1 MPNKLLTHYSFYGC
15 RVQPPGTVRRFA
27 VPDPSLR
34 QLLDR
39 QEITA
44 GMAAY
49 ARWADL
55 NQPEQQAGVFV
66 ADCRVRYHPG
76 DWITGRAALTDKLRT
91 ALAGYA
97 RTSHHVSNIEIDFEG
112 PGTATAQSAVIAWHR
127 RHDGSEWTLY
137 GRYVD
142 RWTRTED
149 GWRLAER
156 ELRAAGAAGRDDREL
171 PPLGRASGPLT

>member
-1 MPNKLLTHYSFYGC
+1 M
-15 RVQPPGTVRRFA
+15 
-27 VPDPSLR
+27 PDPSLLR

-44 GMAAY
+44 VMAAY

-55 NQPEQQAGVFV
+55 NQPERQAGLFIE
-66 ADCRVRYHPG
+66 DCRVSYHPG
-76 DWITGRAALTDKLRT
+76 DWITGRTALTERLRT

-97 RTSHHVSNIEIDFEG
+97 QTSHHVSNIEIDFEG
-112 PGTATAQSAVIAWHR
+112 PDTAAAQSAVIAWHR

-142 RWTRTED
+142 RWTRTGP

-156 ELRAAGAAGRDDREL
+156 ELRAAGAVGRDDRQL
-171 PPLGRASGPLT
+171 PPLGRASGALT

>member
-1 MPNKLLTHYSFYGC
+1 M
-15 RVQPPGTVRRFA
+15 
-27 VPDPSLR
+27 PDPSLLA

-44 GMAAY
+44 VMAAY

-55 NQPEQQAGVFV
+55 NRPERQAATFV
-66 ADCRVRYHPG
+66 EDCRVSYHPG
-76 DWITGRAALTDKLRT
+76 DWIAGRAALTEQLRA
-91 ALAGYA
+91 ALARYVQ
-97 RTSHHVSNIEIDFEG
+97 TSHHVSNIEIDFEG
-112 PGTATAQSAVIAWHR
+112 PDTAAAQSAVIAWHR

-142 RWTRTED
+142 RWTRTEA

-156 ELRAAGAAGRDDREL
+156 ELRAAGAVGRDDRQL
-171 PPLGRASGPLT
+171 PPLGRACGAPT

>member
-1 MPNKLLTHYSFYGC
+1 MPDSSL
-15 RVQPPGTVRRFA
+15 
-27 VPDPSLR
+27 LR

-44 GMAAY
+44 VMAAY

-55 NQPEQQAGVFV
+55 NRPERQAATFV
-66 ADCRVRYHPG
+66 EDCRVSYHPG
-76 DWITGRAALTDKLRT
+76 DWIAGRAALTERLCT

-97 RTSHHVSNIEIDFEG
+97 QTSHHVSNIEIDFEG
-112 PGTATAQSAVIAWHR
+112 PDTAAAQSAVIAWHR

-142 RWTRTED
+142 RWTRTEA

-156 ELRAAGAAGRDDREL
+156 ELRAAGAVGRDDRQL
-171 PPLGRASGPLT
+171 PPLGRASGALT

>member
-1 MPNKLLTHYSFYGC
+1 
-15 RVQPPGTVRRFA
+15 
-27 VPDPSLR
+27 VPDPSLLT

-44 GMAAY
+44 VMVAY
-49 ARWADL
+49 TRWADL
-55 NQPEQQAGVFV
+55 NRPEEQAATFTE
-66 ADCRVRYHPG
+66 DCRVSYHPD
-76 DWITGRAALTDKLRT
+76 DWIVGRVALTAKLRA

-97 RTSHHVSNIEIDFEG
+97 QTSHHLSNIEIDFQG
-112 PGTATAQSAVIAWHR
+112 PDSAIAQSAVIAWHR

-142 RWTRTED
+142 RWTRSGD

-156 ELRAAGAAGRDDREL
+156 ELRAAGATGRDDRQL
-171 PPLGRASGPLT
+171 PPLGRASGALT

>member
-1 MPNKLLTHYSFYGC
+1 M
-15 RVQPPGTVRRFA
+15 
-27 VPDPSLR
+27 PDPSLLR

-44 GMAAY
+44 VMAAY

-55 NQPEQQAGVFV
+55 NRPERQAATFV
-66 ADCRVRYHPG
+66 EDCRVSYHPG
-76 DWITGRAALTDKLRT
+76 DWIAGREALTEQLRAAL
-91 ALAGYA
+91 A
-97 RTSHHVSNIEIDFEG
+97 RYVQTSHHVSNIEIDFEG
-112 PGTATAQSAVIAWHR
+112 PDTAAAQSAVIAWHR

-142 RWTRTED
+142 RWTRTEA

-156 ELRAAGAAGRDDREL
+156 ELRAAGAVGRDDRQL
-171 PPLGRASGPLT
+171 PPLGRACGAPT

>member
-1 MPNKLLTHYSFYGC
+1 M
-15 RVQPPGTVRRFA
+15 
-27 VPDPSLR
+27 PDPSLLA

-44 GMAAY
+44 VMAAY

-55 NQPEQQAGVFV
+55 NQPERQAATFV
-66 ADCRVRYHPG
+66 EDCRVSYHPG
-76 DWITGRAALTDKLRT
+76 DWIAGREALTEQLRAAL
-91 ALAGYA
+91 A
-97 RTSHHVSNIEIDFEG
+97 RYVQTSHHVSNIEIDFEG
-112 PGTATAQSAVIAWHR
+112 PDTAAAQSAVIAWHR

-142 RWTRTED
+142 RWTRTEA

-156 ELRAAGAAGRDDREL
+156 ELRAAGAVGRDDREL
-171 PPLGRASGPLT
+171 PPLGRACGMPT

>member
-1 MPNKLLTHYSFYGC
+1 
-15 RVQPPGTVRRFA
+15 
-27 VPDPSLR
+27 VPDPSLPDPALPDPSLLR

-44 GMAAY
+44 VMAAY

-55 NQPEQQAGVFV
+55 NQPERQAAVFV
-66 ADCRVRYHPG
+66 ADGRVSYHPG
-76 DWITGRAALTDKLRT
+76 DWIAGRAALTEKLRT

-97 RTSHHVSNIEIDFEG
+97 QTSHHVSNIEIDFEG
-112 PGTATAQSAVIAWHR
+112 PDTATAQSAVIAWHR

-142 RWTRTED
+142 RWTRTEQ

-156 ELRAAGAAGRDDREL
+156 ELRAAGAVGRDDREL
-171 PPLGRASGPLT
+171 PPLGRASGALT

>member
-1 MPNKLLTHYSFYGC
+1 M
-15 RVQPPGTVRRFA
+15 
-27 VPDPSLR
+27 PDPSLLA

-44 GMAAY
+44 VMAAY

-55 NQPEQQAGVFV
+55 NRPERQAATFV
-66 ADCRVRYHPG
+66 EDCRVSYHPG
-76 DWITGRAALTDKLRT
+76 DWITGRAALTGQLRT

-97 RTSHHVSNIEIDFEG
+97 QTSHHVSNIEIDFEG
-112 PGTATAQSAVIAWHR
+112 PDTAAAQSAVIAWHR
-127 RHDGSEWTLY
+127 RYDGSEWTLY

-142 RWTRTED
+142 RWTRTEA

-156 ELRAAGAAGRDDREL
+156 ELRAAGAVGRDDRQL
-171 PPLGRASGPLT
+171 PPLGRACGAPT

>member
-1 MPNKLLTHYSFYGC
+1 
-15 RVQPPGTVRRFA
+15 
-27 VPDPSLR
+27 VPDPSLLE

-39 QEITA
+39 QEIA
-44 GMAAY
+44 AVMAAY
-49 ARWADL
+49 ARCADL
-55 NQPEQQAGVFV
+55 NQPEQQAATFV

-76 DWITGRAALTDKLRT
+76 DWITGRAALTGQLRV
-91 ALAGYA
+91 ALARYVQ
-97 RTSHHVSNIEIDFEG
+97 TSHHVSNIEIDFEG
-112 PGTATAQSAVIAWHR
+112 SDAATAQSAVIAWHR

-142 RWTRTED
+142 RWTRTGE

-171 PPLGRASGPLT
+171 PPLGRAPDAPA

>member
-1 MPNKLLTHYSFYGC
+1 
-15 RVQPPGTVRRFA
+15 
-27 VPDPSLR
+27 VPDPSLLE

-44 GMAAY
+44 VMAAY

-55 NQPEQQAGVFV
+55 NQPEQQAATFV
-66 ADCRVRYHPG
+66 EDCRVSYHPG
-76 DWITGRAALTDKLRT
+76 DWISGRAALTEKLRT
-91 ALAGYA
+91 ALARYA
-97 RTSHHVSNIEIDFEG
+97 QTSHHVSNIEIDFEG
-112 PGTATAQSAVIAWHR
+112 RGTATAQSAVIAWHR

-142 RWTRTED
+142 RWTRTAQ

-171 PPLGRASGPLT
+171 PPLGRASGAPA

>member
-1 MPNKLLTHYSFYGC
+1 
-15 RVQPPGTVRRFA
+15 
-27 VPDPSLR
+27 VPDPSLLR

-44 GMAAY
+44 VMAAY

-55 NQPEQQAGVFV
+55 NQPERQAELFTEDGR
-66 ADCRVRYHPG
+66 ASYHPG
-76 DWITGRAALTDKLRT
+76 DWIVGRAELVGRLRA

-97 RTSHHVSNIEIDFEG
+97 RTSHHVSNIEIDFEDRD
-112 PGTATAQSAVIAWHR
+112 TATAQSAVIAWHR
-127 RHDGSEWTLY
+127 RPDGSEWTLF

-142 RWTRTED
+142 RWTRTGP

-156 ELRAAGAAGRDDREL
+156 ELRAAGALGRDESQL
-171 PPLGRASGPLT
+171 PSLGRASGAPT

>member
-1 MPNKLLTHYSFYGC
+1 
-15 RVQPPGTVRRFA
+15 
-27 VPDPSLR
+27 VPDPLLVQ

-39 QEITA
+39 QEIA
-44 GMAAY
+44 AVMAAY

-55 NQPEQQAGVFV
+55 NQPEQQAATFA
-66 ADCRVRYHPG
+66 ADGRVSYHPG
-76 DWITGRAALTDKLRT
+76 EWIAGREALTGTLRT
-91 ALAGYA
+91 ALTRYA

-112 PGTATAQSAVIAWHR
+112 PDDAAAQSAVIAWHR

-142 RWTRTED
+142 RWTRTAE
-149 GWRLAER
+149 GWRLAAR

-171 PPLGRASGPLT
+171 PPIGRA

>member
-1 MPNKLLTHYSFYGC
+1 M
-15 RVQPPGTVRRFA
+15 
-27 VPDPSLR
+27 PDPSLLE

-39 QEITA
+39 QEIA
-44 GMAAY
+44 AVMADY
-49 ARWADL
+49 ARCADL
-55 NQPEQQAGVFV
+55 NQPEQQAATFV

-76 DWITGRAALTDKLRT
+76 DWITGRAALTDQLRV
-91 ALAGYA
+91 ALARYVQ
-97 RTSHHVSNIEIDFEG
+97 TSHHVSNIEIDFEG
-112 PGTATAQSAVIAWHR
+112 PDTATAQSVVMAWHR

-142 RWTRTED
+142 RWTRTGE

-171 PPLGRASGPLT
+171 PPLGRASGAPT

>member
-1 MPNKLLTHYSFYGC
+1 MPDSSL
-15 RVQPPGTVRRFA
+15 
-27 VPDPSLR
+27 LR

-44 GMAAY
+44 VMAAY

-55 NQPEQQAGVFV
+55 NRPERQAATFV
-66 ADCRVRYHPG
+66 EDCRVSYHPG
-76 DWITGRAALTDKLRT
+76 DWIAGRAALTERLRT

-97 RTSHHVSNIEIDFEG
+97 QTSHHVSNIEIDFEG
-112 PGTATAQSAVIAWHR
+112 PDTAAAQSAVIAWHR

-142 RWTRTED
+142 RWTRTEA

-156 ELRAAGAAGRDDREL
+156 ELRAAGAVGRDDRQL
-171 PPLGRASGPLT
+171 PPLGRACGAPT